1 MHGWLHLLALIVESA
16 SWMVEVML
24 WVYCMFYV
32 ESLVVLCLIPKS
44 CLTCNI
50 CWLWNVQFAGTS
62 DKPRQVVQ
70 SVCCYH
76 SLCDFCPVFWVGMRF
91 FFFVCFT
98 FLGFSINIC
107 IQWISWS
114 RFFLSDF
121 RLFLKQF
128 VVDTTCC
135 YQLCMANCTTFND
148 NMLSDCL

>member
-114 RFFLSDF
+114 RSSYPVFYLSSLFFPLWFQVIPQAICSRYD
-121 RLFLKQF
+121 LLLPAL
-128 VVDTTCC
+128 
-135 YQLCMANCTTFND
+135 YG
-148 NMLSDCL
+148 